1 MIPEK
6 KIQVNIRPARM
17 GDVKEIHSLLKHFAG
32 KGLLLG
38 RSISSLYDQLRD
50 FVVYDD
56 DGVKGVC
63 ALHICWDNLAEIR
76 SLAVAEERQGKGVG
90 EALVRVC
97 LEEARRL
104 DIGQVFT
111 LTYQAPFFRKL
122 HFTEI
127 DKREL
132 PHKIWSDC
140 LHCPQFPDCDEEAL
154 IWRSENHNDNRMSQG
169 IQENRIVQKQ

>member
-1 MIPEK
+1 MISEK
-6 KIQVNIRPARM
+6 IIRANIRSARM
-17 GDVKEIHSLLKHFAG
+17 GDVKEIHTLLKHFAG

-50 FVVYDD
+50 FVVFDD
-56 DGVKGVC
+56 NGLQGVC
-63 ALHICWDNLAEIR
+63 SLHICWDDLAEIR
-76 SLAVAEERQGKGVG
+76 SLAVAEERQGIVIG
-90 EALVRVC
+90 EALVKVC
-97 LEEARRL
+97 LEEAKRL

-132 PHKIWSDC
+132 PHKVWSDC
-140 LHCPQFPDCDEEAL
+140 LQCPQFPDCDEEAM
-154 IWRSENHNDNRMSQG
+154 IWLAN
-169 IQENRIVQKQ
+169 KK